1 MRDQMT
7 LSRDEQ
13 TPALFDPALH
23 QIRFTMLDGGN
34 RVLGYVSV
42 QVLTNVAKRER
53 INATSLPL
61 ELFHHFRDRIEKAAQ
76 HEFDKGRTQSL
87 QVRDPIPFVWVAAF

>member
-1 MRDQMT
+1 MT
-7 LSRDEQ
+7 LSRDEH

-23 QIRFTMLDGGN
+23 QVRFTMLDGGN

-42 QVLTNVAKRER
+42 QVLANAAKREQL
-53 INATSLPL
+53 NASFLPL
-61 ELFHHFRDRIEKAAQ
+61 ELFHRFRDRIEKAARD
-76 HEFDKGRTQSL
+76 EFDKGRTKMI

>member
-1 MRDQMT
+1 MT
-7 LSRDEQ
+7 LSRDEH

-23 QIRFTMLDGGN
+23 QVRFAMLDGGN

-42 QVLTNVAKRER
+42 QVLANAAKREQ
-53 INATSLPL
+53 INASSLPL
-61 ELFHHFRDRIEKAAQ
+61 ELFHRFRDRIEKAARD
-76 HEFDKGRTQSL
+76 EFDKGRTKTI

>member
-1 MRDQMT
+1 MT

-13 TPALFDPALH
+13 TPAHFDPALH
-23 QIRFTMLDGGN
+23 QVRFTMLDGGN

-42 QVLTNVAKRER
+42 QVLTSAAKREQL
-53 INATSLPL
+53 NASSRPL
-61 ELFHHFRDRIEKAAQ
+61 DLFYHFRDRIEKVAQ
-76 HEFDKGRTQSL
+76 AEFDKGRTQSL

>member
-7 LSRDEQ
+7 LSRDEHM
-13 TPALFDPALH
+13 PAHFDPALH
-23 QIRFTMLDGGN
+23 QVRFTMRDGGN

-42 QVLTNVAKRER
+42 QVLTNAAKRER
-53 INATSLPL
+53 INAASLPL
-61 ELFHHFRDRIEKAAQ
+61 ELFHHFRDRIEKAAGD
-76 HEFDKGRTQSL
+76 EFDRGRTQSL